1 MPIFRLDNPIQHYD
15 WGTPEAIPA
24 LLGRDNPDGKP
35 CAELWMGAHPTAP
48 SVAETP
54 EGGVPLDRLIARD
67 PKTVLGIPVLERF
80 GPSLPFLFKV
90 LSAAR
95 PLSIQ
100 AHPPKLKAESGF
112 EKEDFES
119 IPLDA
124 PERNYRDSNHKP
136 EMLVALEDFEGLCG
150 FRPIPETLRLIR
162 AVAPRE
168 FEKIAGHLERNP
180 GKVELSVL
188 FYRFITYSA
197 NLKRDLLYYTER
209 RIRRVLDHGLEADI
223 RDSLTWVLS
232 LLRVYPGDVGALSPL
247 IMNHFR
253 LAPGRAVYIEP
264 GQIHAYLRGT
274 GLEIMAN
281 SDNVLRG
288 ALSSKYIDIP
298 ELLSVLSFTPAA
310 VRTFGPV
317 ETGASVEEY
326 LSGAA
331 EFRLERLRL
340 KSGHPVG
347 RNKPG
352 PEILLC
358 LEGRV
363 DAAEDPG
370 NPAAARLVLKKGG
383 CAFVTADAGKYSLS
397 GEGLVFRAGV
407 TA

>member
-1 MPIFRLDNPIQHYD
+1 MPVFRLDNPIQHYD
-15 WGTPEAIPA
+15 WGTPDAIPA
-24 LLGRDNPDGKP
+24 LLGIDNPGGKP
-35 CAELWMGAHPTAP
+35 CAELWMGAHPKAP

-54 EGGVPLDRLIARD
+54 EGRMPLDRLIARD
-67 PKTVLGIPVLERF
+67 PSTILGVRASGRF
-80 GPSLPFLFKV
+80 GPALPFLFKV

-100 AHPPKLKAESGF
+100 AHPSKLKAERGF
-112 EKEDFES
+112 EKENFES

-150 FRPIPETLRLIR
+150 FRPIPEILRLIKS
-162 AVAPRE
+162 VAPRE
-168 FEKIAGHLERNP
+168 YERIAGHLERNP

-209 RIRRVLDHGLEADI
+209 RIRRILEHEQDEEI
-223 RDSLTWVLS
+223 RSALTWVLT
-232 LLRVYPGDVGALSPL
+232 LMRIYPGDVGALAPL
-247 IMNHFR
+247 VMNLFR
-253 LAPGRAVYIEP
+253 LAPGQGIFIGS

-288 ALSSKYIDIP
+288 ALTAKNIDIP
-298 ELLSVLSFTPAA
+298 ELLSVLSFTPEG
-310 VRTFGPV
+310 VRILTPLEAG
-317 ETGASVEEY
+317 ESVEEY
-326 LSGAA
+326 PSGAE
-331 EFRLERLRL
+331 EFRLDRLRL
-340 KSGHPVG
+340 EPGSTA
-347 RNKPG
+347 RRRLPG

-358 LEGRV
+358 LEGWVTISEEAGGSGRGSL
-363 DAAEDPG
+363 ALE
-370 NPAAARLVLKKGG
+370 RGG
-383 CAFVTADAGKYSLS
+383 CAFVTADLRDYSLS
-397 GEGLVFRAGV
+397 GNGLVFRAGV

>member
-15 WGTPEAIPA
+15 WGTPEAIPE
-24 LLGRDNPDGKP
+24 LLGIDNPDGRP

-67 PKTVLGIPVLERF
+67 PKAALGNPVLERF
-80 GPSLPFLFKV
+80 GSSLPFLFKV

-112 EKEDFES
+112 EKEEFES

-124 PERNYRDSNHKP
+124 PERNYRDPNHKP

-168 FEKIAGHLERNP
+168 FERIAGHLEKNP

-188 FYRFITYSA
+188 FYRFITYSS

-209 RIRRVLDHGLEADI
+209 RIRRVLDHEPEAGI
-223 RDSLTWVLS
+223 RDALSWVLS
-232 LLRVYPGDVGALSPL
+232 LLRAYPGDVGALAPL
-247 IMNHFR
+247 ILNHLR
-253 LAPGRAVYIEP
+253 LSPGQAVFIEP

-288 ALSSKYIDIP
+288 ALTSKSIDIP
-298 ELLSVLSFTPAA
+298 ELLSVLSFAPAV
-310 VRTFGPV
+310 VRAFGPV
-317 ETGASVEEY
+317 CAGDSVDEY
-326 LSGAA
+326 PSGAA
-331 EFRLERLRL
+331 EFRLDRLRL
-340 KSGHPVG
+340 EPGKPVG
-347 RNKPG
+347 RRKPG

-363 DAAEDPG
+363 DAAEDPA
-370 NPAAARLVLKKGG
+370 NPAAPCLALGKGG
-383 CAFVTADAGKYSLS
+383 CAFVTADSGRYSLS